1 MSRGINKVL
10 LIGHLGADPEV
21 RALPSGDS
29 VANLSLATSETWT
42 DKPSGETRARTD
54 WHRIAI
60 FGRLAEIAA
69 QSLHSGSRVYVE
81 GKLRTRQYQ
90 AQDGSERST
99 TEVVID
105 SGGTLLMLDGRAD
118 ATARP
123 IRARSGTSTHQTTSP
138 SAGARRASARGR
150 GRFGAP
156 PARAPEL
163 DDAIP
168 F

>member
-10 LIGHLGADPEV
+10 LIGNLGADPEV

-42 DKPSGETRARTD
+42 DKPSGETRERTD

-69 QSLHSGSRVYVE
+69 QSLHSGSRVYAE
-81 GKLRTRQYQ
+81 GKLRSRQYQ
-90 AQDGSERST
+90 AQDGRERSV
-99 TEVVID
+99 TEVIID
-105 SGGTLLMLDGRAD
+105 SGGTLLMLNGRVEATAQPTRSSPASRRRQTPPRGRAGQNPAPD
-118 ATARP
+118 
-123 IRARSGTSTHQTTSP
+123 
-138 SAGARRASARGR
+138 
-150 GRFGAP
+150 FG
-156 PARAPEL
+156 
-163 DDAIP
+163 DAIA

>member
-10 LIGHLGADPEV
+10 LIGNLGTDPEV
-21 RALPSGDS
+21 RVLPSGDS

-42 DKPSGETRARTD
+42 DKPSGETRERTE
-54 WHRIAI
+54 WHRIVI
-60 FGRLAEIAA
+60 FGRLAEIAG
-69 QSLHSGSRVYVE
+69 QYLHSGSRVYVE

-105 SGGTLLMLDGRAD
+105 NGGTLLMLDGRAES
-118 ATARP
+118 TAQP
-123 IRARSGTSTHQTTSP
+123 TRSSPASRRRQTPTESRGTP
-138 SAGARRASARGR
+138 PRGR
-150 GRFGAP
+150 AGQTPAPDFG
-156 PARAPEL
+156 
-163 DDAIP
+163 DAIA